1 MLLTP
6 HPARMHSTVSLHGR
20 GTTRAGHGVLAMH
33 TSISAQQLACAA
45 PCLRA
50 GWQRRFRSLNLCDA
64 GAQAFCVL
72 WAGPSRGPMGSRVA
86 GATPLARA
94 EGVNTRTV
102 KPRVRV
108 AKS

>member
-1 MLLTP
+1 
-6 HPARMHSTVSLHGR
+6 MHSKVSVHG
-20 GTTRAGHGVLAMH
+20 GDQLVRAAVAMH
-33 TSISAQQLACAA
+33 TSICTAISLCRAVLASG
-45 PCLRA
+45 LVR
-50 GWQRRFRSLNLCDA
+50 WFRSLNLCDA

-72 WAGPSRGPMGSRVA
+72 WGAPSRGPMGSRVA